1 MARRHGNGQFPLRHN
16 AAMPRVPSEVRSGRV
31 WAVTLGAW
39 TAIAFLAAAAR
50 YSYYFDRRH
59 IAWWHSFAYS
69 LTDAYLWALLTPPLL
84 AFGVAFRLDRDT
96 WPRLPLHLGVAIA
109 LPVLYWFP
117 ATALT
122 RWVGAMLGH
131 PTWGWEVTRQD
142 FVGAYL
148 ANLLLCMEVLAV
160 SQALVLHRESRERAR
175 RAASLETE
183 LARAQ
188 LQLLRLQLEPHFLFN
203 TLHAIGTLVHAEPD
217 AAERMIVLLSDLLRR
232 ALQEMSGQEVAL
244 REEVEFL
251 DRYLEIEHVR
261 FPDRL
266 RVVREIQPESLG
278 ALVPTLLLHPLVE
291 NAIRHG
297 VARRAQGGRLGIQ
310 ARRVEGWLELRVWD
324 DGPEGAARD
333 ARPSG
338 IGLANTRARL
348 EHLYGPAHRFELR
361 RAREGG
367 MEVSV
372 SLPFRTANH
381 PGGGRSAANQPAGGR
396 SAGLP
401 AAAGM

>member
-1 MARRHGNGQFPLRHN
+1 MR
-16 AAMPRVPSEVRSGRV
+16 RVPSEVRSGRT
-31 WAVTLGAW
+31 WIGAILAW
-39 TAIAFLAAAAR
+39 TAIALLGAAAR
-50 YSYYFDRRH
+50 YAYYFDREH
-59 IAWWHSFAYS
+59 IAWWHSLAYS
-69 LTDAYLWALLTPPLL
+69 LTDSYLWALLTPPLL

-122 RWVGAMLGH
+122 RYVGALLGH
-131 PTWGWEVTRQD
+131 PTWGWEITRQD

-148 ANLLLCMEVLAV
+148 GNLLLGIEVLAV
-160 SQALVLHRESRERAR
+160 SQWLVLHRESRERAV
-175 RAASLETE
+175 RASRLETE

-203 TLHAIGTLVHAEPD
+203 TLHAIGTLVHADPE

-232 ALQEMSGQEVAL
+232 ALQEMGGQEVAL

-266 RVVREIQPESLG
+266 RVVREIQPESLD

-297 VARRAQGGRLGIQ
+297 VARRAQGGRLGLQ
-310 ARRVEGWLELRVWD
+310 ACRVDGRLELRVWN
-324 DGPEGAARD
+324 DGPEGAAAD
-333 ARPSG
+333 ARSGG

-348 EHLYGPAHRFELR
+348 EQLYGSAHRFELR

-367 MEVSV
+367 MEVAV
-372 SLPFRTANH
+372 SLPFRSEL
-381 PGGGRSAANQPAGGR
+381 RAAAPTEIVGSR
-396 SAGLP
+396 SAG
-401 AAAGM
+401 M

>member
-1 MARRHGNGQFPLRHN
+1 MAPPP
-16 AAMPRVPSEVRSGRV
+16 AEIRSGRV
-31 WAVTLGAW
+31 WIATVLTW
-39 TAIAFLAAAAR
+39 TAVAFLGAAAR
-50 YSYYFDRRH
+50 YAYYFDREH
-59 IAWWHSFAYS
+59 IAWWHSLAYS
-69 LTDAYLWALLTPPLL
+69 LSDAYLWALLTPPLL
-84 AFGVAFRLDRDT
+84 AFGVAFRLDRET

-122 RWVGAMLGH
+122 RSVGGALGH
-131 PTWGWEVTRQD
+131 PAWGWEITRQD

-148 ANLLLCMEVLAV
+148 GNLLLCTWVLAV
-160 SQALVLHRESRERAR
+160 SQWLVLHRESRERAV
-175 RAASLETE
+175 RASKLETE

-203 TLHAIGTLVHAEPD
+203 TLHAIGTLVHAEPE

-232 ALQEMSGQEVAL
+232 ALQEMGGQEVAL

-278 ALVPTLLLHPLVE
+278 ALVPTLRLHPLVE

-297 VARRAQGGRLGIQ
+297 VSRRAQGGCLGIR
-310 ARRVEGWLELRVWD
+310 ARRVDGRLELRVWD
-324 DGPEGAARD
+324 DGPEGAATDSR
-333 ARPSG
+333 SNG

-367 MEVSV
+367 MDVAV
-372 SLPFRTANH
+372 SLPFRTANQ
-381 PGGGRSAANQPAGGR
+381 PVGGRR
-396 SAGLP
+396 AGL
-401 AAAGM
+401 AAAGS

>member
-1 MARRHGNGQFPLRHN
+1 MRRLPAEIG
-16 AAMPRVPSEVRSGRV
+16 SGSV
-31 WAVTLGAW
+31 WTASLAAW
-39 TAIAFLAAAAR
+39 TAIAFLGAAAR
-50 YSYYFDRRH
+50 YAYYFERHH
-59 IAWWHSFAYS
+59 IAWWHSLAYS
-69 LTDAYLWALLTPPLL
+69 VTDAWLWALLTPFLL
-84 AFGVAFRLDRDT
+84 AFGLAYRLDRDI

-122 RWVGAMLGH
+122 RHLGIALGH
-131 PTWGWEVTRQD
+131 PGWSWEITRQD

-148 ANLLLCMEVLAV
+148 SNLLVCIEVLAA
-160 SQALVLHRESRERAR
+160 SQWLVLHRESRERAV
-175 RAASLETE
+175 RASKLETE

-232 ALQEMSGQEVAL
+232 ALKEMGGQEVAL

-310 ARRVEGWLELRVWD
+310 ARRVDGRLELRVWD
-324 DGPEGAARD
+324 DGAED
-333 ARPSG
+333 AGPDVRPSG

-348 EHLYGPAHRFELR
+348 EHLYGAEHHFELR

-367 MEVSV
+367 MEVAV
-372 SLPFRTANH
+372 SLPFRTAN
-381 PGGGRSAANQPAGGR
+381 QPVGGR
-396 SAGLP
+396 SAGLA
-401 AAAGM
+401 AAAGS

>member
-1 MARRHGNGQFPLRHN
+1 MAPP
-16 AAMPRVPSEVRSGRV
+16 AEIRSGRV
-31 WAVTLGAW
+31 WITTLVAW
-39 TAIAFLAAAAR
+39 TAIAFLGAAAR
-50 YSYYFDRRH
+50 YAYYFDREH
-59 IAWWHSFAYS
+59 IAWWHSLAYS

-84 AFGVAFRLDRDT
+84 AFGVAFRLDRET

-122 RWVGAMLGH
+122 RSVGGALGH
-131 PTWGWEVTRQD
+131 PAWGWEITRQD

-148 ANLLLCMEVLAV
+148 GNLLLCTWVLAV
-160 SQALVLHRESRERAR
+160 SQWLVLHRESRERAV
-175 RAASLETE
+175 RASKLETQ

-203 TLHAIGTLVHAEPD
+203 TLHAIGTLVHAEPE

-232 ALQEMSGQEVAL
+232 ALQEMGGQEVAL

-297 VARRAQGGRLGIQ
+297 VSRRAQGGCLGIRAQ
-310 ARRVEGWLELRVWD
+310 CVGGRLELRVWD
-324 DGPEGAARD
+324 DGPEGPAVD
-333 ARPSG
+333 ARSSG

-361 RAREGG
+361 RARDGG

-372 SLPFRTANH
+372 SLPFRAANQ
-381 PGGGRSAANQPAGGR
+381 PDGGRSAANQPVGGR

-401 AAAGM
+401 AASGM

>member
-1 MARRHGNGQFPLRHN
+1 MARLP
-16 AAMPRVPSEVRSGRV
+16 AEIRSGQV
-31 WAVTLGAW
+31 WAVTVVAW
-39 TAIAFLAAAAR
+39 TAIATLGAAAR
-50 YSYYFDRRH
+50 YAYYFDRQH
-59 IAWWHSFAYS
+59 IAWWHSLAYS
-69 LTDAYLWALLTPPLL
+69 LTDEYLWALLTPPLL
-84 AFGVAFRLDRDT
+84 AFGLAFRLDRET
-96 WPRLPLHLGVAIA
+96 WPRLPLHLAVAIA
-109 LPVLYWFP
+109 LPVVYWFP

-122 RWVGAMLGH
+122 RYVGGALGH
-131 PTWGWEVTRQD
+131 PAWGWEITRQE

-148 ANLLLCMEVLAV
+148 SNLLVCVQVLAV
-160 SQALVLHRESRERAR
+160 SQWLVLHRESRERAM
-175 RAASLETE
+175 RASKLETE

-232 ALQEMSGQEVAL
+232 ALQEMDGQEVAL

-297 VARRAQGGRLGIQ
+297 VARRAQGGCLGIGAQ
-310 ARRVEGWLELRVWD
+310 CVDGRLELRVWD
-324 DGPEGAARD
+324 DGPPGAAADGRS
-333 ARPSG
+333 SG

-348 EHLYGPAHRFELR
+348 EHLYGTAHRFELR

-367 MEVSV
+367 MEVAV
-372 SLPFRTANH
+372 SLPYRTELPAVAANQ
-381 PGGGRSAANQPAGGR
+381 PVGGRSAANQPVGGR
-396 SAGLP
+396 SAANQPVDGRS
-401 AAAGM
+401 AGP

>member
-1 MARRHGNGQFPLRHN
+1 
-16 AAMPRVPSEVRSGRV
+16 
-31 WAVTLGAW
+31 
-39 TAIAFLAAAAR
+39 
-50 YSYYFDRRH
+50 
-59 IAWWHSFAYS
+59 
-69 LTDAYLWALLTPPLL
+69 
-84 AFGVAFRLDRDT
+84 
-96 WPRLPLHLGVAIA
+96 
-109 LPVLYWFP
+109 
-117 ATALT
+117 
-122 RWVGAMLGH
+122 
-131 PTWGWEVTRQD
+131 
-142 FVGAYL
+142 
-148 ANLLLCMEVLAV
+148 
-160 SQALVLHRESRERAR
+160 
-175 RAASLETE
+175 
-183 LARAQ
+183 
-188 LQLLRLQLEPHFLFN
+188 
-203 TLHAIGTLVHAEPD
+203 
-217 AAERMIVLLSDLLRR
+217 
-232 ALQEMSGQEVAL
+232 
-244 REEVEFL
+244 
-251 DRYLEIEHVR
+251 
-261 FPDRL
+261 
-266 RVVREIQPESLG
+266 VVREIQPESLG

-401 AAAGM
+401 AASGM

>member
-1 MARRHGNGQFPLRHN
+1 MRL
-16 AAMPRVPSEVRSGRV
+16 MPRVPSEVRSGRV
-31 WAVTLGAW
+31 WAVTLAAW
-39 TAIAFLAAAAR
+39 TAIAFLGAAAR
-50 YSYYFDRRH
+50 YAYYFDREH
-59 IAWWHSFAYS
+59 IAWWHSLTYS

-84 AFGVAFRLDRDT
+84 SFGAAFRLDRDT

-122 RWVGAMLGH
+122 RYVGGALGH
-131 PTWGWEVTRQD
+131 PAWGWEITRQD

-148 ANLLLCMEVLAV
+148 GNLLLGTWVLAA
-160 SQALVLHRESRERAR
+160 SQWLVLHRESRERAV
-175 RAASLETE
+175 RASKLETE

-203 TLHAIGTLVHAEPD
+203 TLHAIGTLVHADPD

-232 ALQEMSGQEVAL
+232 ALQEMGGQEVAL

-297 VARRAQGGRLGIQ
+297 VSRRAQGGCLGIR
-310 ARRVEGWLELRVWD
+310 ARRVGGRLELRVWD
-324 DGPEGAARD
+324 DGPEGAAAD
-333 ARPSG
+333 APSSG

-348 EHLYGPAHRFELR
+348 EHLYGAAHRFELR
-361 RAREGG
+361 RMHEGG

-372 SLPFRTANH
+372 SLPFRTH
-381 PGGGRSAANQPAGGR
+381 R
-396 SAGLP
+396 P
-401 AAAGM
+401 AAAATPPVGGRRAVM

>member
-1 MARRHGNGQFPLRHN
+1 
-16 AAMPRVPSEVRSGRV
+16 MPRVPSEVRSGRV
-31 WAVTLGAW
+31 WTVTLGAW
-39 TAIAFLAAAAR
+39 TAIAFLGAAAR
-50 YSYYFDRRH
+50 YAYYFDREH
-59 IAWWHSFAYS
+59 IAWWHSLAYS
-69 LTDAYLWALLTPPLL
+69 LTDEYLWALLTPPLL

-122 RWVGAMLGH
+122 RYVGGALGH
-131 PTWGWEVTRQD
+131 PAWGWEITRQD

-148 ANLLLCMEVLAV
+148 GNLILGIEVLAV
-160 SQALVLHRESRERAR
+160 SQWLVLHRESRERAV
-175 RAASLETE
+175 RASKLETE

-188 LQLLRLQLEPHFLFN
+188 LQLLRHQLEPHFLFN
-203 TLHAIGTLVHAEPD
+203 TLHAIGTLVHADPD

-232 ALQEMSGQEVAL
+232 ALQEMGGQEVAL
-244 REEVEFL
+244 REEVDFL

-297 VARRAQGGRLGIQ
+297 VARRAQGGCLGIGAQ
-310 ARRVEGWLELRVWD
+310 CVDGRLELRVWD
-324 DGPEGAARD
+324 DGPPGAAAEGR
-333 ARPSG
+333 STG

-348 EHLYGPAHRFELR
+348 EHLYGTAHRFELR

-367 MEVSV
+367 MEVAV
-372 SLPFRTANH
+372 SLPFRTE
-381 PGGGRSAANQPAGGR
+381 
-396 SAGLP
+396 LP
-401 AAAGM
+401 AVGGS

>member
-1 MARRHGNGQFPLRHN
+1 
-16 AAMPRVPSEVRSGRV
+16 MPRVPPEVRSSPT
-31 WAVTLGAW
+31 WIGAILTW
-39 TAIAFLAAAAR
+39 TAVAFLGAAAR
-50 YSYYFDRRH
+50 YAYYFDREH

-69 LTDAYLWALLTPPLL
+69 LTDAYLWVLLTPPLL
-84 AFGVAFRLDRDT
+84 AFGGAFRLDRET

-131 PTWGWEVTRQD
+131 PTWGWEITRQD

-148 ANLLLCMEVLAV
+148 GNLLLCMEVLAV

-175 RAASLETE
+175 RAANLETE

-297 VARRAQGGRLGIQ
+297 VARRAKADTSVSRPAAWTGGSSCECGTTG
-310 ARRVEGWLELRVWD
+310 RRVRPGMR
-324 DGPEGAARD
+324 GRAAS
-333 ARPSG
+333 ASP
-338 IGLANTRARL
+338 TR
-348 EHLYGPAHRFELR
+348 GPAWSTCT
-361 RAREGG
+361 G
-367 MEVSV
+367 
-372 SLPFRTANH
+372 PRTASSCD
-381 PGGGRSAANQPAGGR
+381 GRAKAGWRCREFALPRRQPASWWPQCR
-396 SAGLP
+396 QPASWWPQCRL
-401 AAAGM
+401 AAASGM

>member
-1 MARRHGNGQFPLRHN
+1 
-16 AAMPRVPSEVRSGRV
+16 MPRVPSEVRSGRV
-31 WAVTLGAW
+31 WIVTFLTWA
-39 TAIAFLAAAAR
+39 AIASLGAAAR
-50 YSYYFDRRH
+50 YAYYFDRRH
-59 IAWWHSFAYS
+59 IAWWHSLAYS
-69 LTDAYLWALLTPPLL
+69 LSDACLWALLTPPLL
-84 AFGVAFRLDRDT
+84 AFGVAFRLDREM
-96 WPRLPLHLGVAIA
+96 WPRLPLHLAVAIA

-117 ATALT
+117 AAALT
-122 RWVGAMLGH
+122 QRVGEALGH
-131 PTWGWEVTRQD
+131 PTWEWEITRQE

-148 ANLLLCMEVLAV
+148 SNLLVCIEVLAV
-160 SQALVLHRESRERAR
+160 SQWLVLHRESHERAM
-175 RAASLETE
+175 RASSLETE

-203 TLHAIGTLVHAEPD
+203 TLHAIGTLVHADPD

-232 ALQEMSGQEVAL
+232 ALQEMGGQEVAL

-266 RVVREIQPESLG
+266 RVVRDIQPESLG

-297 VARRAQGGRLGIQ
+297 VARRAQGGCLGIRAQ
-310 ARRVEGWLELRVWD
+310 RVDGRLELRVWD
-324 DGPEGAARD
+324 DGPPAAAAEGR
-333 ARPSG
+333 STG

-348 EHLYGPAHRFELR
+348 EHLYGTAHRFELR

-367 MEVSV
+367 MEVAV
-372 SLPFRTANH
+372 SLPFRTD
-381 PGGGRSAANQPAGGR
+381 
-396 SAGLP
+396 LP
-401 AAAGM
+401 AVGGS